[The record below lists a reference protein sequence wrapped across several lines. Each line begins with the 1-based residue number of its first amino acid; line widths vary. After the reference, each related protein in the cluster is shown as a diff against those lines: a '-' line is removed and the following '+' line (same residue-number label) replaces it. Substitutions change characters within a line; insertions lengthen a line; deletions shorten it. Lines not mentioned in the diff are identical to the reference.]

1 MKKVTIAG
9 LLAATGLVLDTGWA
23 AQDHLRL
30 KEIEISR
37 EAAKSGASTLSAE
50 IETAGK
56 IPMDGKAEAFGY
68 ALLTDQG
75 NNVLVLVTH
84 LPIDDSSHEDPKS
97 GFHAHVLDLKAPSPA
112 CSGATFE
119 VDLDNSKKN
128 SAFDAAY
135 RWKVKGAEI
144 EVEAVPTGDLGD
156 AGVEGVA
163 AFTLKPIL
171 GANGAPTNL
180 CVTVTDQI

>member
-1 MKKVTIAG
+1 MNKTSAALTTGILWFVSNVG
-9 LLAATGLVLDTGWA
+9 LAAPDYLA
-23 AQDHLRL
+23 I
-30 KEIEISR
+30 KEVEVER
-37 EAAKSGASTLSAE
+37 EAAKTGKSHLSLK
-50 IETAGK
+50 IKTQGT
-56 IPMDGKAEAFGY
+56 IPMNGKSGGFGY
-68 ALLTDQG
+68 AALTDQG

-84 LPIDDSSHEDPKS
+84 LPIDDSSHEDRKS
-97 GFHAHVLDLKAPSPA
+97 GFHAHVLDLKAPGPA

-119 VDLDNSKKN
+119 VDVENSKKN
-128 SAFDAAY
+128 SAFDANY

-144 EVEAVPTGDLGD
+144 EVEDVPTADLGD

-171 GANGAPTNL
+171 GADAAPTNL